1 MVYLE
6 HVKLALI
13 SRKICMSEKFLNFY
27 TVYNSRLF
35 SYMRISSPDPV
46 IRTEWSHSGHRSM
59 CLVYKCEPSK
69 SEETQAEK
77 SKNHDKHAK
86 NKKKCRK
93 NQKSVKKK

>member
-1 MVYLE
+1 
-6 HVKLALI
+6 
-13 SRKICMSEKFLNFY
+13 
-27 TVYNSRLF
+27 
-35 SYMRISSPDPV
+35 MRISSPDPV